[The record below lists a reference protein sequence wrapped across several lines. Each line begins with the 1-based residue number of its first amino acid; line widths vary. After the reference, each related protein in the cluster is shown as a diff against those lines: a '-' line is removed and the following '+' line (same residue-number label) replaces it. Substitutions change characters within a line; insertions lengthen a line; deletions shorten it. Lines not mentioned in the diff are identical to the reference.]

1 MYVQD
6 KTVKCHSVFILLKKM
21 KAAIFEKPGLDNLKV
36 IDNAEE
42 PKISD
47 HDVLIKVKVAGV
59 NPIDHIV
66 TSGALPKVD
75 PLPHIP
81 GAESSGIVEELGSHV
96 NNSGIKKGDRVVVH
110 NKLFDGTCD
119 MCLNGLDMLCRNGGL
134 IGAITNGGFAEYI
147 SVPKWNVFE
156 IPDTLDWDIAAS
168 LPVTSLTPYH
178 ALKEASLK
186 INEYLLVFGASG
198 NTGMMA
204 VQLAKKM
211 GANVIAVSKDDWIKS
226 EFGADY
232 IISDYDKVAE
242 SVKEITQG
250 RMADVVLNS
259 LGVGTWDSSFA
270 SVGINGRWVA
280 FGGLTGAD
288 VKLNVQSLYSKQIK
302 LIGSTGGTRKEMQE
316 LIDLSPKLKVR
327 VWKKFKLEN
336 IKEALQA
343 LFAKERDGRILL
355 NIA

>member
-1 MYVQD
+1 ML
-6 KTVKCHSVFILLKKM
+6 FIM
-21 KAAIFEKPGLDNLKV
+21 KAAIFETPGLENLKV

-42 PKISD
+42 PRISD

-66 TSGALPKVD
+66 ASGSLPKVD
-75 PLPHIP
+75 PVPHIP
-81 GAESSGIVEELGSHV
+81 GAESSGIIEELGSYV
-96 NNSGIKKGDRVVVH
+96 NNSQLKKGDRVVVH
-110 NKLFDGTCD
+110 NKVFDGTCD
-119 MCLNGLDMLCRNGGL
+119 MCLDGLDMLCRNGGL

-147 SVPKWNVFE
+147 SVPERNVFK
-156 IPDTLDWDIAAS
+156 IPDNLDWDVAAS

-178 ALKEASLK
+178 ALNEASLK

-198 NTGMMA
+198 STGMIA
-204 VQLAKKM
+204 VQLGKKM
-211 GANVIAVSKDDWIKS
+211 GAKVIAVSKDDWIKS

-242 SVKEITQG
+242 NVKEITQDK
-250 RMADVVLNS
+250 MADVVLNS

-270 SVGINGRWVA
+270 SVGVNGRWVA

-327 VWKKFKLEN
+327 VWKKFDLEN
-336 IKEALQA
+336 VKEALQA

-355 NIA
+355 KMA

>member
-1 MYVQD
+1 
-6 KTVKCHSVFILLKKM
+6 M
-21 KAAIFEKPGLDNLKV
+21 KAAVFEAPGLENLKV

-42 PKISD
+42 PRISD

-66 TSGALPKVD
+66 ASGSLPKVD
-75 PLPHIP
+75 PVPHIP
-81 GAESSGIVEELGSHV
+81 GAESSGIIEELGSHV
-96 NNSGIKKGDRVVVH
+96 NNSQLKKGDRVVIH
-110 NKLFDGTCD
+110 NKVFDGTCD
-119 MCLNGLDMLCRNGGL
+119 MCLDGLDMLCRNGGL

-147 SVPKWNVFE
+147 SVPERNVFK
-156 IPDTLDWDIAAS
+156 IPGNLDWDIAAS

-178 ALKEASLK
+178 ALNEASLK

-198 NTGMMA
+198 NTGMIA
-204 VQLAKKM
+204 VQLGKKM
-211 GANVIAVSKDDWIKS
+211 GAAVIAVSKDNWIKK

-242 SVKEITQG
+242 NVKEITQG
-250 RMADVVLNS
+250 KMADVVLNS

-270 SVGINGRWVA
+270 SVGVNGRWVA
-280 FGGLTGAD
+280 FGGLTGAE

-302 LIGSTGGTRKEMQE
+302 LIGSTGGSRKEMQE
-316 LIDLSPKLKVR
+316 LIDISPKLKVR
-327 VWKKFKLEN
+327 VWKKFELEN
-336 IKEALQA
+336 VKEALQA